1 MSTCPGRL
9 APPPFAQSESGQV
22 GVHDLVRVVYLAVPD
37 QMHNRYHPTQR
48 TVRSAP
54 GFRAPGD
61 SRCEHSVNAARE
73 SSTLSNI
80 LATSWS
86 LNIVVARVRLWATQ
100 CSGLAYT
107 AWRWTRTGAASMPLN
122 EREQQILDEI
132 ERQFQAE
139 DPEFTKRT
147 SSLNRIPQWYLRV
160 AVAGVVIGSLVL
172 LVTFSFNTVLAVGGF
187 CVLLLSTATLIR
199 ILRLTTRVPGQ
210 PMRDFLPNGRNS
222 RWPFGR

>member
-1 MSTCPGRL
+1 
-9 APPPFAQSESGQV
+9 
-22 GVHDLVRVVYLAVPD
+22 
-37 QMHNRYHPTQR
+37 
-48 TVRSAP
+48 
-54 GFRAPGD
+54 
-61 SRCEHSVNAARE
+61 
-73 SSTLSNI
+73 
-80 LATSWS
+80 
-86 LNIVVARVRLWATQ
+86 
-100 CSGLAYT
+100 
-107 AWRWTRTGAASMPLN
+107 MPLN

-139 DPEFTKRT
+139 DPDFTKRT

-160 AVAGVVIGSLVL
+160 AVAGVVVGSLVL
-172 LVTFSFNTVLAVGGF
+172 LVTFSFNTVVAVGGF